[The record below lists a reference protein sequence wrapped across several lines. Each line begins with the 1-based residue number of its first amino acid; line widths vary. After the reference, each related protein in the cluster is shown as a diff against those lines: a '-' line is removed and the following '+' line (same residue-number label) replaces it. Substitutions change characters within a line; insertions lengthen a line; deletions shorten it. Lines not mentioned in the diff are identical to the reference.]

1 MPEMTRFALRLP
13 PELYEALQA
22 LAARDKRSVNGEIV
36 YILDRYVEE
45 QRRDGVQ
52 THRGEVVSGKLMAAA

>member
-22 LAARDKRSVNGEIV
+22 LAARDRRSVNGQIV

-45 QRRDGVQ
+45 QGRGEGQ
-52 THRGEVVSGKLMAAA
+52 SHRGENVPGKMRAAA

>member
-22 LAARDKRSVNGEIV
+22 LAARDRRSINGEIV

-45 QRRDGVQ
+45 QGP
-52 THRGEVVSGKLMAAA
+52 GEVQSHSGEAERGKMRAAA